1 MTDNTFDDKNT
12 LDDKKTPPTKT
23 SVSDQAKANEP
34 KTDNAN
40 KSASTTSSATN
51 ALASKNKANSSATSK
66 TAPKPEAA
74 MKKVDIAIAGVN
86 YSVFCPANEES
97 ELREAVYYIN
107 DFTVN
112 IKREAPNLK
121 QENLL
126 VLACLNLY
134 EKIHA
139 NNKMDVTRK
148 QDSDQTEALLNKVI
162 ADAQSIL

>member
-1 MTDNTFDDKNT
+1 MTDNT
-12 LDDKKTPPTKT
+12 LDDQSKQPLATKT
-23 SVSDQAKANEP
+23 LDQAKTNEP
-34 KTDNAN
+34 KTEDAN
-40 KSASTTSSATN
+40 KSQSTLSLATDSNTLADKSASNNKTTKIA
-51 ALASKNKANSSATSK
+51 AK
-66 TAPKPEAA
+66 TEAV
-74 MKKVDIAIAGVN
+74 MKKVNIVIAGAN
-86 YSVFCPANEES
+86 YSVFCPADEES
-97 ELREAVYYIN
+97 ELREAVHYIN

-139 NNKMDVTRK
+139 NNKMDATRQ

>member
-1 MTDNTFDDKNT
+1 MTDNT
-12 LDDKKTPPTKT
+12 LDDKSKQQLITKT
-23 SVSDQAKANEP
+23 LDQSKANEP
-34 KTDNAN
+34 KTDNTN
-40 KSASTTSSATN
+40 KSQSTISSSTDIITV
-51 ALASKNKANSSATSK
+51 ASKNAANKANSNTTSK

-74 MKKVDIAIAGVN
+74 IKKVDIAIAGVN

-139 NNKMDVTRK
+139 NNKMDATRK
-148 QDSDQTEALLNKVI
+148 QDSDQTESLLNKVI

>member
-1 MTDNTFDDKNT
+1 MTDNT
-12 LDDKKTPPTKT
+12 LDDKSKPLLTTT
-23 SVSDQAKANEP
+23 LDQAKTSEP
-34 KTDNAN
+34 KTEVADKSQSTLSLATDALAN
-40 KSASTTSSATN
+40 KSASN
-51 ALASKNKANSSATSK
+51 NKAPSK
-66 TAPKPEAA
+66 PAPKPEAA
-74 MKKVDIAIAGVN
+74 MKKVDINIAGVN
-86 YSVFCPANEES
+86 YSVFCPADEES

-148 QDSDQTEALLNKVI
+148 QDSDQTEALLHKVI